1 MQAPSSRPSA
11 RPRSRG
17 LKGMGEVDRG
27 VTNSNKA
34 RFYSRLRLYD
44 DADLVQIAMTGKVPY

>member
-1 MQAPSSRPSA
+1 MADI
-11 RPRSRG
+11 
-17 LKGMGEVDRG
+17 DRG

-44 DADLVQIAMTGKVPY
+44 DDDLVQIAMTGKVPY

>member
-1 MQAPSSRPSA
+1 MANI
-11 RPRSRG
+11 
-17 LKGMGEVDRG
+17 DRG

-44 DADLVQIAMTGKVPY
+44 DADLVQIAISGKVPY